1 MPPLY
6 RGFNP
11 PLRIRIKI
19 KTPMTNF
26 SMYFLVSDF
35 FLYLFSLR
43 NQFVHLLGAFIVM
56 GLVIWSSGCGKVE
69 SETLSEEALSELEG
83 EWITSCYEVSSLY
96 VLRRAVISNNRVRLL
111 SEFHTD
117 ENCSSDYY
125 TDEENDTSLEE
136 GSEVILSDG
145 SSARRYTI
153 NLQSL
158 KITPQS
164 STVVSILNSSSF
176 CGFSDWALNIP
187 KDYTGLTCNEVA
199 YPPKNTMYFGLY
211 KVVGNNAFLGRA
223 RTDGTYPTS
232 VSTDTIYVK
241 Q

>member
-1 MPPLY
+1 M
-6 RGFNP
+6 
-11 PLRIRIKI
+11 
-19 KTPMTNF
+19 
-26 SMYFLVSDF
+26 V
-35 FLYLFSLR
+35 LFI
-43 NQFVHLLGAFIVM
+43 G
-56 GLVIWSSGCGKVE
+56 GCAKVE
-69 SETLSEEALSELEG
+69 SETTSEEALSELEG
-83 EWITSCYEVSSLY
+83 EWITNCYQVSTLY
-96 VLRRAVISNNRVRLL
+96 VVRKATISGDSVRLL

-125 TDEENDTSLEE
+125 TDEENDTSLKV

-176 CGFSDWALNIP
+176 CGFSDWALNTP

-199 YPPKNTMYFGLY
+199 YSPKNTMYFGLY
-211 KVVGNNAFLGRA
+211 KVVGNNAFLGSA

>member
-1 MPPLY
+1 M
-6 RGFNP
+6 RD
-11 PLRIRIKI
+11 
-19 KTPMTNF
+19 F

-43 NQFVHLLGAFIVM
+43 NQFVHLLRAFIVM

-69 SETLSEEALSELEG
+69 SETSSEKALSELEG

-96 VLRRAVISNNRVRLL
+96 VLRRAVISNDRVRLL

-125 TDEENDTSLEE
+125 TDEENDTSLEV

-176 CGFSDWALNIP
+176 CGFSDWALNTP

>member
-1 MPPLY
+1 
-6 RGFNP
+6 
-11 PLRIRIKI
+11 
-19 KTPMTNF
+19 
-26 SMYFLVSDF
+26 MYFLVSDF

-69 SETLSEEALSELEG
+69 SETSSEEALSELEG

-96 VLRRAVISNNRVRLL
+96 VLRRAVISNDRVRLL

-232 VSTDTIYVK
+232 VSTETIYVK

>member
-1 MPPLY
+1 M
-6 RGFNP
+6 
-11 PLRIRIKI
+11 K
-19 KTPMTNF
+19 NF
-26 SMYFLVSDF
+26 VLVLSF
-35 FLYLFSLR
+35 HLVLF
-43 NQFVHLLGAFIVM
+43 M
-56 GLVIWSSGCGKVE
+56 GGCGKVE
-69 SETLSEEALSELEG
+69 NETTSEEALSELEG
-83 EWITSCYEVSSLY
+83 EWITNCYQVSTLY
-96 VLRRAVISNNRVRLL
+96 VLRKATIMDSVRLL

-125 TDEENDTSLEE
+125 TDEENDTSLKV

-176 CGFSDWALNIP
+176 CGFSDWALNTP

-199 YPPKNTMYFGLY
+199 YSPKNTMYFGLY
-211 KVVGNNAFLGRA
+211 KVVGNNAFLGAA

>member
-1 MPPLY
+1 M
-6 RGFNP
+6 
-11 PLRIRIKI
+11 K
-19 KTPMTNF
+19 NF
-26 SMYFLVSDF
+26 VLVLSF
-35 FLYLFSLR
+35 HLVLF
-43 NQFVHLLGAFIVM
+43 M
-56 GLVIWSSGCGKVE
+56 GGCGKVE
-69 SETLSEEALSELEG
+69 SETTSEEVLSELEG
-83 EWITSCYEVSSLY
+83 EWITNCYQVSTLY
-96 VLRRAVISNNRVRLL
+96 VVRKATISGDSVRLL

-125 TDEENDTSLEE
+125 TDEENDTSLKV

-153 NLQSL
+153 DLQSL

-176 CGFSDWALNIP
+176 CGFSDWALNTP

-199 YPPKNTMYFGLY
+199 YSPKNTMYFGLY
-211 KVVGNNAFLGRA
+211 KVVGNNAFLGSA